1 MQDKKAFRLAFPVVA
16 LAFCAAAAVVWLHH
30 GTSLRVD
37 ELVSDCGTLCQAR
50 NLILNTKNALDNK
63 AEAELMLLRVIL
75 FVVILWLACRKP
87 LVPDSGLG
95 FGCARAGKAVKCG
108 WKLPWWSRIRH
119 MQKHGR
125 KNLLCCRRLVQR

>member
-1 MQDKKAFRLAFPVVA
+1 MSEIAAIRMQDKKALRLAFPVVA
-16 LAFCAAAAVVWLHH
+16 LAFCAAVAVVWLHH
-30 GTSLRVD
+30 GAASRVERV

-87 LVPDSGLG
+87 LVPDCGLTW
-95 FGCARAGKAVKCG
+95 FSERAR
-108 WKLPWWSRIRH
+108 
-119 MQKHGR
+119 Q
-125 KNLLCCRRLVQR
+125 